1 MPVSSTITCTW
12 VGSQRTRIVIHF
24 RRVSDGVADQVD
36 QHLRRPIRIGVCQHL
51 FFRRFNR
58 NLQALLEE
66 LRSKVRN
73 DTVHQRHDIEVVR
86 LDCNLPCFHTREVLK
101 IIDQFAETPHFVLH
115 GGDCLRVAWQHAV
128 EQSFQVPFQTGERRA
143 QFVRYIA
150 DQGDPLAL
158 NLRQRLR
165 HLIETLRN

>member
-1 MPVSSTITCTW
+1 M
-12 VGSQRTRIVIHF
+12 R
-24 RRVSDGVADQVD
+24 DD
-36 QHLRRPIRIGVCQHL
+36 
-51 FFRRFNR
+51 
-58 NLQALLEE
+58 
-66 LRSKVRN
+66 K
-73 DTVHQRHDIEVVR
+73 VHQRHDIEALR
-86 LDCNLPCFHTREVLK
+86 LDGNLPCFHTREVLK
-101 IIDQFAETPHFVLH
+101 IIDQFTEAPHFVLH
-115 GGDCLRVAWQHAV
+115 GMDRLRVAWQHAV